1 MTVIKKILL
10 PVLATLLLGVVLVAC
25 TNEVNTLTPPADQ
38 NPSTDRAPD
47 PGTESSLVVT
57 ETTRLTAVIAAPE
70 FAGFGDLV
78 FPSSDRITD
87 AMTVADT
94 GRLLPYH
101 SNINPSEVAGT
112 LNRML
117 AGVREG
123 AVTFHPVYND
133 EEISSDPARADVG
146 LFFFRGEPD
155 SPFAIVAPGGGFAY
169 VGSIHEGFPYAQTIA
184 EHGYHAFVLNYRV
197 GGGGRPAAE
206 DLAHA
211 IEYVFENREALE
223 VSTDGYSLWGSSAG
237 ARMAANLGS
246 YGTAAFGAG
255 DHPRA
260 STVVMAY
267 TGHSDYTADDP
278 ATFAVVGS
286 NDGIASPTTMRDRIN
301 NLNRLGI
308 ATEFHLY
315 DGIGH
320 GFGLGTGTVAEGWIN
335 NAIGFW
341 EQQIDEG

>member
-1 MTVIKKILL
+1 M
-10 PVLATLLLGVVLVAC
+10 LVAC
-25 TNEVNTLTPPADQ
+25 TNAGSTPTPP
-38 NPSTDRAPD
+38 TDRS
-47 PGTESSLVVT
+47 PGIERESEYGAEPSAVVT
-57 ETTRLTAVIAAPE
+57 ETTRLAEVMASPE
-70 FAGFGDLV
+70 FAGFGELV

-87 AMTVADT
+87 EMTVADT

-101 SNINPSEVAGT
+101 SNIDPAEVAKT
-112 LNRML
+112 LNLML
-117 AGVREG
+117 TGVREG
-123 AVTFHPVYND
+123 AVTFHPVYTD
-133 EEISSDPARADVG
+133 EEIASDPPKAEVG

-155 SPFAIVAPGGGFAY
+155 APFAIVAPGGGFAY
-169 VGSIHEGFPYAQTIA
+169 VGSIHEGFPYAQAIA

-211 IEYVFENREALE
+211 IDYVFENRETLG
-223 VSTDGYSLWGSSAG
+223 VSTDGYALWGSSAG

-246 YGTAAFGAG
+246 YGTAAFGAI

-286 NDGIASPTTMRDRIN
+286 NDGIASPATMRERID
-301 NLNRLGI
+301 NLDRLGI

-315 DGIGH
+315 DSIGH
-320 GFGLGTGTVAEGWIN
+320 GFGLGTGTVAEGWISD
-335 NAIGFW
+335 AVGFW
-341 EQQIDEG
+341 KRQLGEG

>member
-1 MTVIKKILL
+1 MAVIRRQLI
-10 PVLATLLLGVVLVAC
+10 PVLVTLLLGVMLVAC
-25 TNEVNTLTPPADQ
+25 TNAGSRPTPADRSSGIERAPG
-38 NPSTDRAPD
+38 PSTEPSA
-47 PGTESSLVVT
+47 VVT
-57 ETTRLTAVIAAPE
+57 ETTRLAEVMATPE
-70 FAGFGDLV
+70 FAGFRELV

-87 AMTVADT
+87 EMTVADT

-101 SNINPSEVAGT
+101 SNIDPAEVAET
-112 LNRML
+112 LNMML

-123 AVTFHPVYND
+123 TVTFHPVYGD
-133 EEISSDPARADVG
+133 EEIAKDPAKADVG
-146 LFFFRGEPD
+146 LFFFRGEPGA
-155 SPFAIVAPGGGFAY
+155 PFAIVAPGGGFAY
-169 VGSIHEGFPYAQTIA
+169 VGSIHEGFPYARVIA
-184 EHGYHAFVLNYRV
+184 EHGHHAFVLNYRV
-197 GGGGRPAAE
+197 GGGGRPATE

-211 IEYVFENREALE
+211 IDYVFENREALG

-246 YGTAAFGAG
+246 YGTAAFGAVE
-255 DHPRA
+255 HPRA

-278 ATFAVVGS
+278 ATFAVVGAG
-286 NDGIASPTTMRDRIN
+286 DGIASPRTMRSRID

-341 EQQIDEG
+341 ERQIGEG